1 MRRLFPE
8 PAEPDDTHLDDA
20 HLDDAHLDDAALADA
35 YRPPPGRHLRVDFI
49 AALDGAISVEG
60 RSGGLGSD
68 GDRRV
73 FRVLRALADAVLVG
87 AGTAA
92 AEGYRPVT
100 ADSAVGQIR
109 ARLGRPAAVPV
120 VVVSR
125 RASLSPAD
133 QLVTDAVAPTVL
145 GTCAAADAG
154 RRAALTAAGVEV
166 LVCGDDDVDLP
177 AALAALA
184 DLGLAQLVCEGGP
197 TLFRAA
203 LAAGVVDEL
212 DLTIAPLL
220 VGGGRGLLPGALPVP
235 AHARLQQV
243 LEEDGVLFTRY
254 RLRGPAGL
262 LD

>member
-1 MRRLFPE
+1 
-8 PAEPDDTHLDDA
+8 
-20 HLDDAHLDDAALADA
+20 
-35 YRPPPGRHLRVDFI
+35 
-49 AALDGAISVEG
+49 
-60 RSGGLGSD
+60 
-68 GDRRV
+68 
-73 FRVLRALADAVLVG
+73 VG

-109 ARLGRPAAVPV
+109 ARLGRPAAAPV

-145 GTCAAADAG
+145 VTCAAADAG
-154 RRAALTAAGVEV
+154 RRAALTAVGVEV

-184 DLGLAQLVCEGGP
+184 DRGLAQLVCEGGP

-212 DLTIAPLL
+212 DLSIAPLL
-220 VGGGRGLLPGALPVP
+220 VGGGTGLLPGALPVP
-235 AHARLQQV
+235 ARARLQQV